1 MGGKDKVGND
11 SVGRGAVGHAS
22 EKGGMRR
29 LGSVGKIGAGG
40 DLG

>member
-1 MGGKDKVGND
+1 MGGKDKVGNG
-11 SVGRGAVGHAS
+11 SVGRGAVGRTS

-29 LGSVGKIGAGG
+29 LGSVDKIGAGG